1 MKNLHENALMQELS
15 KEAKSATNGGYAPP
29 SKEQMEEAREI
40 YGLFADII
48 CW

>member
-29 SKEQMEEAREI
+29 TKEQMEEADSKFDA
-40 YGLFADII
+40 YFYQ
-48 CW
+48 